1 MTEKNV
7 QTTASPKKKVYRKPA
22 PVKSVDSGKI
32 LSGICPYSCGQ
43 QVADMN
49 SNCGH

>member
-1 MTEKNV
+1 MTKEKSN
-7 QTTASPKKKVYRKPA
+7 AIAKKKVYKKPA
-22 PVKSVDSGKI
+22 LVKSVDSGKI

-43 QVADMN
+43 QVANMN